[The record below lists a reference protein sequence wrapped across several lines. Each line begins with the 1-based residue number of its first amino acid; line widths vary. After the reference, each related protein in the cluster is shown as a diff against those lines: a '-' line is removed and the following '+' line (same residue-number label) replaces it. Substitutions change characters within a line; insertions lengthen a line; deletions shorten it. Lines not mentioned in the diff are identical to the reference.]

1 MSSLSSHIKKS
12 FLLALPI
19 GIGQMGHVLTGISDY
34 TMLGHYR
41 SLDMASTTFATSVF
55 FPIMILGIGF
65 SIGLTPLVAKA
76 NGAHDLSEGKKLFNA
91 GFKVNMLT
99 AFILFLLLLLI
110 AVNLDLFQQDE
121 GVAEN
126 GFIYFLIISAS
137 IFPIML
143 FQSCKQYVE
152 ALQDTLT
159 PMYFSLASNVLNVG
173 LNYVLIFGKFGF
185 PEMGIIGAGVSTLIS
200 RLLMSLVFLWY
211 FTRKKELKHLLKDLL
226 RSTWEMK
233 KVKKI
238 LNIGLPISIFMFFEV
253 TAFSAATFMVG
264 WISADHLSAHQIA
277 LSLASLSFVFSLG
290 VGSAASIRSATYY
303 GEKNKKGIKKVAQSV
318 MVITIGL
325 STLSAIF
332 FFLFNEQL
340 PLLFVPAEETL
351 IITQAAGM
359 ILFAALFQF
368 SDGLQVVFQGLLQ
381 GIGDVKLPSFIAILS
396 YWAIGLPVG
405 YFLAFKY
412 NYGANGVW
420 IGLAVGLT
428 ISALL
433 QLVRYRF
440 SLRKLKV

>member
-34 TMLGHYR
+34 TMLGHYK

-76 NGAHDLSEGKKLFNA
+76 NGANNSGDYKKLFNA
-91 GFKVNMLT
+91 GFKVNLLT
-99 AFILFLLLLLI
+99 AFVLFLLLLLI
-110 AVNLDLFQQDE
+110 AFNLDLFQQDE

-126 GFIYFLIISAS
+126 GFWYFLIISLS
-137 IFPIML
+137 IFPIMI

-152 ALQDTLT
+152 AMQDTLT
-159 PMYFSLASNVLNVG
+159 PMYFSLGSNVINVG

-185 PEMGIIGAGVSTLIS
+185 PELGIIGAGVSTLVA
-200 RLLMSLVFLWY
+200 RLLMSVVFLLY
-211 FTRKKELKHLLKDLL
+211 FSRKKDLKPLLQDLYK
-226 RSTWEMK
+226 SSWEFK

-290 VGSAASIRSATYY
+290 VGNAASIRSATFF
-303 GEKNKKGIKKVAQSV
+303 GEKNKKGIRKVAQSV
-318 MVITIGL
+318 LVISVGL
-325 STLSAIF
+325 STVSAIF

-340 PLLFVPAEETL
+340 PLLFVPASETV

-381 GIGDVKLPSFIAILS
+381 GIGDVKLPSFIAIIS
-396 YWAIGLPVG
+396 YWVIGLPVG
-405 YFLAFKY
+405 YLLTFKY
-412 NYGANGVW
+412 GYGANGVW
-420 IGLAVGLT
+420 IGLAVGLS
-428 ISALL
+428 ISAIL
-433 QLVRYRF
+433 QFSRYQY